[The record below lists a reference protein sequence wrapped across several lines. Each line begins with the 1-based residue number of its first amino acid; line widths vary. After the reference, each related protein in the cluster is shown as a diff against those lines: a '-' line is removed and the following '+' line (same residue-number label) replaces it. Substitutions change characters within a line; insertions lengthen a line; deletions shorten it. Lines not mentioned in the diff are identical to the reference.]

1 MAWLVV
7 VAVCLALSGCVD
19 AFDPQI
25 KATVDVL
32 VVDGMITNLPEP
44 QIIRI
49 NRSRA
54 DPITGRFGTSPVTDA
69 TVEVIV
75 DSSQVVPAHETVD
88 GSYQLPSDF
97 RGQTGR
103 TYQLRITLKDGTTYL
118 SNQQLMP
125 PVSPIERVQA
135 EFNPRVPR
143 PNHIIPTM
151 GAHEFYLD
159 TQDPESQHNY
169 YKWDWTL
176 YERKEWCKSCSN
188 GIYAVYNILPNQYFH
203 RMFVSGDELFEDCF
217 YPPTTPAVNGNE
229 PIVPSWYWVYDYRCR
244 TRCWEIIH
252 NNNLNLFNDAL
263 SNGGPIKRRKVGVVP
278 YNQRSP
284 ALVVIR
290 QSGITPEA
298 HSFFT
303 LVETQTQNSGGLAD
317 TPPTAPIGNIRN
329 AANPQE
335 IVVGFFSAS
344 SVTELRYWLDRRD
357 ATGLPIGAYDDN
369 GVILNWEEELFYALT
384 GRRPS
389 PEPLPPFSPLIS
401 IYGGP
406 PRVPTAICE
415 NNNTSTPFKPEG
427 WRDE

>member
-1 MAWLVV
+1 MIAL
-7 VAVCLALSGCVD
+7 CLALSGCVD

-49 NRSRA
+49 NRSKA
-54 DPITGRFGTSPVTDA
+54 DPVTSLFGTSPITDA

-75 DSSQVVPAHETVD
+75 DSAQVVLASETVA
-88 GSYQLPSDF
+88 GSYRLPSDF

-103 TYQLRITLKDGTTYL
+103 AYQLRIRLKDGTTYL
-118 SNQQLMP
+118 SSQQVMP
-125 PVSPIERVQA
+125 AVSPIDRVQV

-143 PNHIIPTM
+143 LNHTSTM
-151 GAHEFYLD
+151 GAHEFFLD

-176 YERKEWCKSCSN
+176 YERKEWCKSCPK
-188 GIYAVYNILPNQYFH
+188 GIYAVNNILPNQYFH
-203 RMFVSGDELFEDCF
+203 RMFISGNELFEDCF
-217 YPPTTPAVNGNE
+217 TPPPFPNGSGE
-229 PIVPSWYWVYDYRCR
+229 PPLVPTWYWEYDYRCR
-244 TRCWEIIH
+244 TRCWEIIQ
-252 NNNLNLFNDAL
+252 NYNLNLFNDAL
-263 SNGGPIKRRKVGVVP
+263 SNGGLIQRRKVGVVP
-278 YNQRSP
+278 YYQRAP

-298 HSFFT
+298 HEFFT

-329 AANPQE
+329 AANPKE

-344 SVTELRYWLDRRD
+344 TVTELRYWLDRKD
-357 ATGLPIGAYDDN
+357 ATGFPLGAYDEN
-369 GVILNWEEELFYALT
+369 GELLNQDEVLFYALI
-384 GRRPS
+384 GRRPT
-389 PEPLPPFSPLIS
+389 PEPPPPSTPYIR
-401 IYGGP
+401 IWGGP

-415 NNNTSTPFKPEG
+415 DSNTRTPFKPDG